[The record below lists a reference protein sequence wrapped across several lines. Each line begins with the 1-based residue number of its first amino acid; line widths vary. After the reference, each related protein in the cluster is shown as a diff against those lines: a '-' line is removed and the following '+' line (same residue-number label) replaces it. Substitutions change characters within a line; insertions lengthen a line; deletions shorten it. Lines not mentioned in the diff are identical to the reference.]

1 MCQYP
6 TLYQIARK
14 KSDTLANMLR
24 SVPLNI
30 SFRRAIV
37 GKNLALWHNLVG
49 RLAHISFT
57 SEKDRLK
64 WTLTPYGVF
73 TVRSMYRALINN
85 GIVFNNK
92 FIWKLKLPFKVKI
105 FVWCLLKGVVLTKDN
120 LVKRNWQ
127 EDLSCCS
134 CHKNKF
140 IRHLFLD
147 CHLAQSVWN
156 IMYLATGKTQSIV
169 H

>member
-1 MCQYP
+1 VVRESAPYVSISYP
-6 TLYQIARK
+6 LPDCKEKERYSGKCVKIC
-14 KSDTLANMLR
+14 
-24 SVPLNI
+24 PLNI

-37 GKNLALWHNLVG
+37 GNNLALWHDLVG

-85 GIVFNNK
+85 GIIFNNK

-105 FVWCLLKGVVLTKDN
+105 FVWCLLKGVV
-120 LVKRNWQ
+120 
-127 EDLSCCS
+127 
-134 CHKNKF
+134 
-140 IRHLFLD
+140 
-147 CHLAQSVWN
+147 
-156 IMYLATGKTQSIV
+156 
-169 H
+169 